1 MDRTVGAETPVRP
14 DAGDAFLSW
23 VDDAPVADGRRA
35 REWGDLL
42 VVADGEAYELR
53 HRADRGRPRADL
65 VDRDPATFRGFVR
78 SDDDGRYRPFAGERS
93 LPTGWVMPGLDD
105 PILLRAVA
113 SAYPAGIEEWAD
125 DADPVPYREVAAR
138 QTGIYERVANL
149 SRAELTDVTAA
160 VCGNCAK
167 RRTWDE
173 TADDT
178 LPVDRGAGDLPCRE
192 PCSFLVAAARE
203 VLVDEP
209 PDEQPPEQP
218 AADVPPGDLTDPANR
233 YRVRYRRAGGNP
245 TTHR

>member
-1 MDRTVGAETPVRP
+1 MDA
-14 DAGDAFLSW
+14 
-23 VDDAPVADGRRA
+23 APATDGRRT

-42 VVADGEAYELR
+42 VVADGAYELR
-53 HRADRGRPRADL
+53 HRSDRGVPRSDL
-65 VDRDPATFRGFVR
+65 SARDPASFRGFVR

-93 LPTGWVMPGLDD
+93 LPTGWVLSDLDGRE
-105 PILLRAVA
+105 LLRAVA
-113 SAYPAGIEEWAD
+113 AVYPAAVEEWAD

-138 QTGIYERVANL
+138 QTGIYERVSNL
-149 SRAELTDVTAA
+149 SREQLIDVTEA

-167 RRTWDE
+167 RREWDE
-173 TADDT
+173 RAGDA
-178 LPVDRGAGDLPCRE
+178 LPVDRGEGPLPCRE

-209 PDEQPPEQP
+209 PEEQPPEQP

-233 YRVRYRRAGGNP
+233 YRVRYRRAGGTHT